1 MMSLLSLKKRLALPK
16 TSWQLCMLAAIGG
29 AMSAL
34 LIILFT
40 LSIKALQQFY
50 LSEKDDYTT
59 LDAVSRFDLPII
71 GALLILIFARFTG
84 YQYLRTGIPFVLHW
98 LKVAH
103 GIIPLRNTL
112 NQFVGTVIA
121 LASGFAVGREGPAVH
136 LGAACS
142 SYLGSVL
149 NLPFNTIRTL
159 CACGIAAGIS
169 ASFNTPLA
177 AVIFVMEVILR
188 EYKVHIFIPVM
199 IAAIIG
205 SMMTESVFGP
215 AHAFEFFAQIQI
227 TQTQYPSIL
236 ILGVFIGG
244 LAFTFNRYL
253 TLLIQHSGNLHI
265 IPRFLIAAFITGAL
279 SYAIPYAMGSDID
292 AIMFSINKEPG
303 LQLLFGLLIAK
314 MLMTISALGLGIP
327 GGIIGPIINI
337 GAIAGI
343 FVSSIF
349 ANYLPG
355 EHLHTDFALMGMAGF
370 MAATLNAPLAALLAV
385 VELSNQIE
393 VIVPALIVITS
404 SCVISGQ
411 FLNNRSVIIMQL
423 EVQNLLYRKPPI
435 EKSLQHIGVI
445 GAMQENI
452 TLYQQLNSKE
462 ILSSKALLTSDN
474 FLVSQQPGSD
484 EAFIWWETIAVQGTP
499 SVIGHELIPLS
510 SQATLA
516 EAYQLLVKH
525 RKGAVMIYGK
535 NHSDI
540 LGLVIFEQIRQYL
553 LEGKINP

>member
-1 MMSLLSLKKRLALPK
+1 MMSLISLKKRLALPK
-16 TSWQLCMLAAIGG
+16 TSWQLCVLAAIGG

-50 LSEKDDYTT
+50 ISAKDDYTT

-71 GALLILIFARFTG
+71 GALLILIFSRFTG
-84 YQYLRTGIPFVLHW
+84 YQYLRTGIPFVLHR

-121 LASGFAVGREGPAVH
+121 LASGFSVGREGPAVH

-149 NLPFNTIRTL
+149 KLPYNTIRTL

-205 SMMTESVFGP
+205 SMITQSVFGP
-215 AHAFEFFAQIQI
+215 AHAFEFFDKIQI
-227 TQTQYPSIL
+227 SIAEYPFIVL
-236 ILGVFIGG
+236 LGVFIGI
-244 LAFTFNRYL
+244 LAFVFNRYL
-253 TLLIQHSGNLHI
+253 TLLIQHSSNIHI
-265 IPRFLIAAFITGAL
+265 IPRFLVAAFITGSL
-279 SYAIPYAMGSDID
+279 GFAIPYAMGSDIG
-292 AIMFSINKEPG
+292 AITFSINNE
-303 LQLLFGLLIAK
+303 QTFELLFGLLIAK

-327 GGIIGPIINI
+327 GGIIGPIISI

-343 FVSSIF
+343 CASTIAGHFIPS
-349 ANYLPG
+349 

-393 VIVPALIVITS
+393 IIIPALIVITS
-404 SCVISGQ
+404 SCVVSGQ

-435 EKSLQHIGVI
+435 EKSLQRIGVI
-445 GAMQENI
+445 GTMQENF
-452 TLYQQLNSKE
+452 TLHQQLSAEDILASPALRNSQDF
-462 ILSSKALLTSDN
+462 IISKQSGDDN
-474 FLVSQQPGSD
+474 P
-484 EAFIWWETIAVQGTP
+484 FIWFEITQVEEQTNIVAHQ
-499 SVIGHELIPLS
+499 LIPLS

-516 EAYQLLVKH
+516 EAYLLLVKY
-525 RKGAVMIYGK
+525 RRGAVAIYGDTQ
-535 NHSDI
+535 HEL
-540 LGLVIFEQIRQYL
+540 LGLVTFEQIRQYL
-553 LEGKINP
+553 LEGKITP